1 MLPKQHRLRHERDF
15 AKLSIK
21 GRPLY
26 GPFCILRA
34 WKSGSIPSK
43 IGFVASGKMFKKAVT
58 RNLIRRRMREAFRP
72 FLPSIPN
79 GYDLSFIGRPEVLTA
94 DFIALRESIGHLL
107 EKMPKELERPM
118 TRPPKSPRSRRGE
131 IAYAKAT
138 GTQRPAKRSS
148 LEPRYPEQTGGVGR
162 S

>member
-15 AKLSIK
+15 AKLSVK

-26 GPFCILRA
+26 GPFCTMRA
-34 WKSGSIPSK
+34 WKSGSVPSK

-72 FLPSIPN
+72 FLTSVPD
-79 GYDLSFIGRPEVLTA
+79 GYDLIFVGRPEVVKS
-94 DFIALRESIGHLL
+94 DFAELRASIGHLI

-118 TRPPKSPRSRRGE
+118 ARPPKSPRSRRGE

-138 GTQRPAKRSS
+138 GTERPAKRSS
-148 LEPRYPEQTGGVGR
+148 LEPRYPEQR
-162 S
+162 Q